1 MKVGDYVII
10 KSRSELENLGYYSAS
25 CYVLAFANKLG
36 RIIEMQRDSKNK
48 PIYYRIK
55 IGLNDRTWFLED
67 AFIKYNGGV

>member
-1 MKVGDYVII
+1 MTTGDFVII
-10 KSRSELENLGYYSAS
+10 KSKRELEDLGYYSTDH
-25 CYVLAFANKLG
+25 YVFAFANKLG
-36 RIIEMQRDSKNK
+36 RIVEMHRDSKDS